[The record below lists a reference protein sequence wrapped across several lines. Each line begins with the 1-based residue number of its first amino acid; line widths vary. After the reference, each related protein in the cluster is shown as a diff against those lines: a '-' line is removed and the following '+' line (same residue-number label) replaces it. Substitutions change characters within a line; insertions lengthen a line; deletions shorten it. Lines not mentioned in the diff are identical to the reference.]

1 MTSDLVS
8 RVYQPDP
15 EKCCERCA
23 FGRGPH
29 AGFCPA
35 SNDAAFEDA
44 DARLGRIATT
54 LRAHSDV
61 LTKLAEQ
68 RRLEESLAHQQVLIE
83 RQRVLIERLKSL
95 CPSEKLET
103 DQGS

>member
-1 MTSDLVS
+1 MTDLVS
-8 RVYQPDP
+8 RVYSPDP
-15 EKCCERCA
+15 EKCCEACV

-29 AGFCPA
+29 AAFCPV

-54 LRAHSDV
+54 LRAHADV

-68 RRLEESLAHQQVLIE
+68 RRLEEKLAEERRLEEWLHYLAGVLNE
-83 RQRVLIERLKSL
+83 E
-95 CPSEKLET
+95 LET